1 MGTCVL
7 CPPCSSGFYRAGCTG
22 TSSGQCT
29 ACPLCPISQ
38 NRFLCE
44 GTSEGTCVTCLPTG
58 FCAGRAMFRFDTRSG
73 DYQLGPDGTVQYTGA
88 SAMPAMLGN
97 VTVSTG
103 TTTVNGQVIP
113 RGMQIWT
120 VGTTG
125 WYDIVAGG
133 ASGADSL
140 RQTGSYFGGRGVAV
154 STRHELTAGTVV
166 VVAVGMKPT
175 GCSNSGLYGAGGGTF
190 VSRYAGTGTFAT
202 LGQHTLIL
210 AAGGGGSVGNN
221 AGRDATTD
229 TSGTRCVTNPATA
242 VSSNGGGGGGG
253 ALAGGNAAVGSSS
266 NAAGSGGGGG
276 GFLAK
281 GGDGYTVAG
290 QETRGGDSFLAGG
303 KGGDTIGSVRSTTAC
318 AVTGIA
324 SPGRDKPE
332 GGFGGGGGA
341 WNAGGG
347 GGGYSGGQGCSDT
360 QRQGGGGGG
369 SYDSRGIKNVAT
381 LYSVWEPSLFGGTP
395 LGYSAGFMSS
405 DGVVSI
411 SLINCPENTHPSR
424 EFTDCLPNAG
434 YYIGSSP
441 TRFPPSPFMSASS
454 FTSGGETFTAT
465 ASSADEAAWRVFS
478 GAETTA
484 QNGSDGFNAWTAATA
499 SYPRASYNGTI
510 STVVEGE
517 TFFGEWIQLRCSN
530 AHALGTYGI
539 LTTAG
544 TPMRT
549 PTNFMMVGSN
559 DGVTWYTLHVVTGVL
574 PRQTSFKQ
582 LRTFETSTIRYMEY
596 FRLIVTNTTPI
607 NHGSGADGR
616 LSIDKLIL
624 YDTQLLTC
632 NGTCA
637 TGKKFCWS
645 DGGGFEC
652 CTSNQ
657 YFLQYSQFY
666 CGDCPPNSAPD
677 AYQERCVANSGF
689 FGPTLHMFDG
699 KSIKPNN
706 LGSRSS
712 HVISAAGL
720 YPTWYFMDTNLL
732 PYISS
737 SSRGQY
743 FKVTNDYNTITL
755 AFWMYLD
762 APFNPAIMFQY
773 EPAAMQVNSIGFNFD
788 LGTHPSATTANQGVG
803 FFYTCYGAGECSNAL
818 SVSGTFLA
826 YTWTHVVLVIPNT
839 PPRQHRMYKDGALV
853 ATSSATPAG
862 NFINNFE
869 RLLLGANIIENRF
882 FRGYLR
888 QVAMYNYAMS
898 AAEVTALYNAG
909 APHVYLACPNTCA
922 TGLVRHCLIN
932 GGTVCC
938 PRGTFFRAEVDT
950 TCQLCPAGTFS
961 LTSASACTSCP
972 AGKFNRDIP
981 QITGV
986 PTFTTNGVHGSCALT
1001 SAWLG
1006 STQGWCALT
1015 ASTNLY
1021 FLVADAGAAILID
1034 SVTTQG
1040 RADQDQ
1046 WVTAYDLAHS
1056 LDSTTWTVFGNL
1068 VGNTDRNTRVTRAVN
1083 VVARYLRFTPTA
1095 FSGWPSMRVGFSAG
1109 TSRMTRT
1116 SCQDCPANS
1125 NSNAMRTGCVANTGY
1140 YNLDRFLLAY
1150 FPFRPE
1156 NIYMDASGNGYV
1168 LTDTN
1173 GPSFQPQSE
1182 FATGPFP
1189 GAGVAYF
1196 DNKGTN
1202 FAGVLVGVGSAES
1215 AAVRSFKI
1223 SGGINL
1229 FNQMGTTSSPGT
1241 GFSLCAWMRGADGGT
1256 AGTVNTIGSTGGTQG
1271 IISFYSAIA
1280 STSSHKLRILRHPT
1294 IADIS
1299 LDRTDTSSSGGFAT
1313 GAGRYTRTW
1322 THMCFV
1328 IVGRQVQSYYDC
1340 SSASCTP
1347 ISTTWTLE
1355 MSNAAYTFAYLG
1367 QQAWDYPFFGWLSDV
1382 RLYRKALTPAEVFAV
1397 RSYAAA
1403 PPFRVNETS
1412 SLLAYYPFNQANIYA
1427 DASGNGFTLA
1437 NTIAGHPPVFDSA
1450 TTSPFPG
1457 AGVVYMNNNAGVTA
1471 LSGNAKTFRIQA
1483 GSGFDLRS
1491 MIGTSATPA
1500 AGFSVCFWYRAQDG
1514 SSTPGTVNT
1523 VEYMNG
1529 FSLGNTGSTGNYIRW
1544 IRNAGTTSLFWSTVM
1559 TANNPA
1565 AIGEFGAT
1573 GVFVRWWTHACFTYS
1588 GRTLINYY
1596 NCSSPTC
1603 PATGTVTM
1611 LNDIPNIMYKD
1622 VFIGQHQWDPVWYGW
1637 FSEVRLYRKAL
1648 TPSEVF
1654 AIRSFDGTNPTGV
1667 ESVNNGL
1674 LAYYPFHP
1682 NAFLVDA
1689 SNVTG
1694 SLIPTGSPAFTPG
1707 SLTDLRNG
1715 VSFAQPGGLLATSAN
1730 TLRQFFT
1737 IPSIR
1742 IGPSF
1747 SICAWYNPDSTSGS
1761 FPRII
1766 ELSNGRPSDNIGIR
1780 RNLANNDLAIEV
1792 WNGGTTLIP
1801 GNAVVYTGLFQLGVW
1816 QHVCLT
1822 VAGTTARVYYNGA
1835 QNAVTI
1841 TLSAQKTVTT
1851 YTGAFIG
1858 HNPYDNDLYRGLID
1872 EVRIYS
1878 RAISAAEVTSIFNF
1892 RGETFTSGIFIPCPA
1907 GTFQDIPDGT
1917 ACLQCTRGKYSL
1929 AAAATCISCSGGSIS
1944 AVDGASACTPCGSG
1958 TFAGTEASA
1967 CTPCSPG
1974 SFSLAGAATCLP
1986 CSGGSFSGPGVSVC
2000 TPCAAGSFSI
2010 SGSSVCG
2017 PCAAG
2022 GYSSNGASQCTPCPA
2037 GSYLTGTGMLSS
2049 GSCLLCEPGKFS
2061 SVSGR
2066 GTPCDLCSAGFYFTG
2081 SGLLFHH
2088 QCLRCGAGAF
2098 STASGEVS
2106 AACSSCPAGTFSTG
2120 LALSNVD
2127 QCPQCENGA
2136 FSTAIRFSG
2145 TCTKCQGGT
2154 YSSGFGMPS
2163 SSTCLLCGS
2172 GTYSTFL
2179 GAVSVFTCQSCLGGT
2194 FQTGSGLVSSAS
2206 CVLCK
2211 AGSFSTALGA
2221 VSSGVCQDCDAGT
2234 YSTGSGIRTSA
2245 GCLLCNSGTYSTSL
2259 GAISPAT
2266 CLNCFAGSYFTGS
2279 GLQTSAACVNC
2290 DSGTFSTTLG
2300 AISSLTC
2307 RNCPAGTFNPTF
2319 RASNCSF
2326 CDAGKFSSGGNASC
2340 SDCDAGRFSRSN
2352 SSFCSVCVA
2361 GTHSPNASSPNCT
2374 NCPAGTFQDMLG
2386 ASLCLNCPTG
2396 KYSDKIG
2403 SNGPQFCVNCP
2414 IGSYSE
2420 VPGITSPQS
2429 CLGCSSGLYSTIFG
2443 SNQSSNCIPCEPGTY
2458 SMFTGSGS
2466 RGCIQCVS
2474 GKFSTATG
2482 RNSALTCQDCIAGT
2496 FSTGAGM
2503 QDNATCVLCN
2513 PGTFSTGSGGNTS
2526 LTCRN
2531 CAAGTYST
2539 GSGLQSN
2546 ASCQLCHTG
2555 TFSTASGANTSLTC
2569 LNCFAGTYN
2578 TGLGGVSSAACML
2591 CNPGTFSTSP
2601 GANSSLTCRN
2611 CLPGSYSTG
2620 SGIPVVYECS
2630 PCTYGTFSTASGA
2643 SSSLTC
2649 QNCEAGTFG
2658 IILGAPSNDS
2668 CYLCIFGA
2676 YSTALGASS
2685 ESTCQ
2690 YCVAGSYSSAFGAIS
2705 NATCVLCNQGTYLTE
2720 AGGGSSL
2727 MCEDCPAGTY
2737 STTSGASTASACT
2750 ACDAGAYSTG
2760 TGSSSSPA
2768 CLLCQPG
2775 KFSTSTGA
2783 FSPLTCENCTAGTYS
2798 SGLGSQ
2804 SSTGCVSCNPGLFST
2819 AIGAISISACQTCP
2833 AGTYVTGSG
2842 LQGSADCVRCLAG
2855 QFSTALG
2862 AISSSACQGCPAGS
2876 YSNVTGLQG
2885 SAGCIRCLAGQYST
2899 TLGAP
2904 LVATCQLC
2912 PAGTFFTGT
2921 GLQASAACTGCN
2933 AGQYSTNSGAVSSG
2947 TCQLCLAGT
2956 YFTGMGLATSSAC
2969 QRCNPGQFSTALG
2982 AVTLSTCGLC
2992 SAGTYSSFVG
3002 GSTCSA
3008 CSPGTYSALLGAI
3021 DVSSCQSCSAG
3032 AYHTGSGAP
3041 SSGSCVLCPQ
3051 GTYSSAL
3058 GASTSLTCSL
3068 CAAGTFQSMLGAP
3081 GLANCLACPAGRYST
3096 ATGAPTSGT
3105 CVLCAAGRF
3114 STSSGAASNA
3124 TCAACNAGTYAT
3136 QMQATGCL
3144 SCPSNSFTGGAGA
3157 SQRGDCL
3164 CNPGFFGNLSRST
3177 ELCSQCPANSYCA
3190 GLFRFLCPINTF
3202 SAPQSS
3208 LQSHCRCVAGYRCRY
3223 GRDIQ
3228 LVMQFNLTTAAFA
3241 LQEPAIRSRIA
3252 ALAGV
3257 PVSSVSLRASLP
3269 VGRRLLE
3276 VTARVSPQE
3285 HGLELVP

>member
-1 MGTCVL
+1 
-7 CPPCSSGFYRAGCTG
+7 
-22 TSSGQCT
+22 
-29 ACPLCPISQ
+29 
-38 NRFLCE
+38 
-44 GTSEGTCVTCLPTG
+44 
-58 FCAGRAMFRFDTRSG
+58 
-73 DYQLGPDGTVQYTGA
+73 
-88 SAMPAMLGN
+88 
-97 VTVSTG
+97 
-103 TTTVNGQVIP
+103 
-113 RGMQIWT
+113 
-120 VGTTG
+120 
-125 WYDIVAGG
+125 
-133 ASGADSL
+133 
-140 RQTGSYFGGRGVAV
+140 
-154 STRHELTAGTVV
+154 
-166 VVAVGMKPT
+166 
-175 GCSNSGLYGAGGGTF
+175 
-190 VSRYAGTGTFAT
+190 
-202 LGQHTLIL
+202 
-210 AAGGGGSVGNN
+210 
-221 AGRDATTD
+221 
-229 TSGTRCVTNPATA
+229 
-242 VSSNGGGGGGG
+242 
-253 ALAGGNAAVGSSS
+253 
-266 NAAGSGGGGG
+266 
-276 GFLAK
+276 
-281 GGDGYTVAG
+281 
-290 QETRGGDSFLAGG
+290 
-303 KGGDTIGSVRSTTAC
+303 
-318 AVTGIA
+318 
-324 SPGRDKPE
+324 
-332 GGFGGGGGA
+332 
-341 WNAGGG
+341 
-347 GGGYSGGQGCSDT
+347 
-360 QRQGGGGGG
+360 
-369 SYDSRGIKNVAT
+369 
-381 LYSVWEPSLFGGTP
+381 
-395 LGYSAGFMSS
+395 MSS

-465 ASSADEAAWRVFS
+465 ASSANEAAWRVFS

-773 EPAAMQVNSIGFNFD
+773 EPAAMQVAAGIGFNFD

-853 ATSSATPAG
+853 GTSSATPTG

-888 QVAMYNYAMS
+888 QVTMYNYAMS
-898 AAEVTALYNAG
+898 TAEVQTLYNAG

-922 TGLVRHCLIN
+922 TGLIRHCLIN

-981 QITGV
+981 QITGI

-1040 RADQDQ
+1040 RADADQ

-1068 VGNTDRNTRVTRAVN
+1068 VGNTNRNTRVTRAVN

-1095 FSGWPSMRVGFSAG
+1095 YTGYPSMRVGFSAG

-1125 NSNAMRTGCVANTGY
+1125 NSNSMRTGCVANTGY

-1189 GAGVAYF
+1189 GAGVALL
-1196 DNKGTN
+1196 DNNNVADTSLLGRSFQMSVGAGLDLRPHVGTGASPGPGLTVCFWYRGRDRPTTPGVVNTVDYQAFVVFARFNAPRGASPFHYNDRVRYIRDLGTN
-1202 FAGVLVGVGSAES
+1202 QDTYWDIYAPTTTSNSLIRNVGS
-1215 AAVRSFKI
+1215 
-1223 SGGINL
+1223 
-1229 FNQMGTTSSPGT
+1229 
-1241 GFSLCAWMRGADGGT
+1241 
-1256 AGTVNTIGSTGGTQG
+1256 
-1271 IISFYSAIA
+1271 
-1280 STSSHKLRILRHPT
+1280 
-1294 IADIS
+1294 
-1299 LDRTDTSSSGGFAT
+1299 
-1313 GAGRYTRTW
+1313 YTRTW
-1322 THMCFV
+1322 THHCAVFS
-1328 IVGRQVQSYYDC
+1328 GRSVSTYFNC
-1340 SSASCTP
+1340 ASSNCTP
-1347 ISTTWTLE
+1347 TTSSLSLDWP
-1355 MSNAAYTFAYLG
+1355 NIAFPFVYLG
-1367 QQAWDYPFFGWLSDV
+1367 HSGTDNSFFGWLSDV

-1427 DASGNGFTLA
+1427 DASGNGYTLT
-1437 NTIAGHPPVFDSA
+1437 NTIAGQPPVFDSA

-1457 AGVVYMNNNAGVTA
+1457 AGVVYMNNNVGVTA
-1471 LSGNAKTFRIQA
+1471 TTGNAKTFRIQA

-1500 AGFSVCFWYRAQDG
+1500 AGFSVCFWYRVQDG
-1514 SSTPGTVNT
+1514 SSTPGTIHTIQWV
-1523 VEYMNG
+1523 NG
-1529 FSLGNTGSTGNYIRW
+1529 FSMAEFQANTVRTTYIRW
-1544 IRNAGTTSLFWSTVM
+1544 IRNAATVNSYFSTIS
-1559 TANNPA
+1559 NNNNLGELSPA
-1565 AIGEFGAT
+1565 ST
-1573 GVFVRWWTHACFTYS
+1573 FTRSWNHLCVTYH
-1588 GRTLINYY
+1588 GRTMSHYL
-1596 NCSSPTC
+1596 NCNTPGCAASN
-1603 PATGTVTM
+1603 TVTM
-1611 LNDIPNIMYKD
+1611 TNDIPNVLFQD
-1622 VFIGQHQWDPVWYGW
+1622 VFIGQSTWDPVWYGW
-1637 FSEVRLYRKAL
+1637 FSEFRLYRKAL

-1654 AIRSFDGTNPTGV
+1654 AIRSFDGTNPTAV

-1694 SLIPTGSPAFTPG
+1694 SLIPVGSTAFTPN
-1707 SLTDLRNG
+1707 SLSDLRNAA
-1715 VSFAQPGGLLATSAN
+1715 VLAQPGGLLATSAN
-1730 TLRQFFT
+1730 TLRQFFVLPLIT
-1737 IPSIR
+1737 
-1742 IGPSF
+1742 IGPSL
-1747 SICAWYNPDSTSGS
+1747 SMCAWYNPDITSGT

-1766 ELSNGRPSDNIGIR
+1766 ELGNGRPGDNIGIR

-1792 WNGGTTLIP
+1792 WNGATALIP

-1822 VAGTTARVYYNGA
+1822 VAGTTGRVYYNGA
-1835 QNAVTI
+1835 LQPTTI

-1851 YTGAFIG
+1851 YNGAFIG
-1858 HNPYDNDLYRGLID
+1858 HNHYENDLYRGLID

-1892 RGETFTSGIFIPCPA
+1892 RGETFTPGIFIPCPA

-2000 TPCAAGSFSI
+2000 TPCAAGSSSI

-2022 GYSSNGASQCTPCPA
+2022 GYSSAGASECTPCPA

-2106 AACSSCPAGTFSTG
+2106 AACSACPAGTFSTG

-2127 QCPQCENGA
+2127 QCPRCEDGA

-2145 TCTKCQGGT
+2145 TCTKCLGGT

-2245 GCLLCNSGTYSTSL
+2245 ACLLCNSGTYSTSL
-2259 GAISPAT
+2259 GAISAGT

-2279 GLQTSAACVNC
+2279 GLQTSAACTNC

-2326 CDAGKFSSGGNASC
+2326 CDAGKFSSGGNTSC

-2374 NCPAGTFQDMLG
+2374 NCPAGTYQATTG
-2386 ASLCLNCPTG
+2386 ASFCLNCPTG
-2396 KYSDKIG
+2396 KYSDRIG
-2403 SNGPQFCVNCP
+2403 SNWVEYCANCP

-2429 CLGCSSGLYSTIFG
+2429 CISCSSGLYSTIFG

-2578 TGLGGVSSAACML
+2578 TGIGRVSSAGCIS
-2591 CNPGTFSTSP
+2591 CNPGTFSTSS

-2620 SGIPVVYECS
+2620 SGISVVYECS

-2649 QNCEAGTFG
+2649 QNCGAGTFG
-2658 IILGAPSNDS
+2658 ITLGAPSNDS

-2676 YSTALGASS
+2676 YSTALRASS

-2750 ACDAGAYSTG
+2750 ACDAGTYSTG

-2804 SSTGCVSCNPGLFST
+2804 SSTGCVSCSPGLFST
-2819 AIGAISISACQTCP
+2819 VIGAISISACQTCP

-2862 AISSSACQGCPAGS
+2862 AISSSTCQGCPAGS

-2899 TLGAP
+2899 TLGAT
-2904 LVATCQLC
+2904 LAGTCQLC
-2912 PAGTFFTGT
+2912 LAGTYFTGT

-2956 YFTGMGLATSSAC
+2956 YLTGTGLGASSAC

-2992 SAGTYSSFVG
+2992 SAGTYSTFVG

-3008 CSPGTYSALLGAI
+3008 CSPGTYSTLLGAI

-3096 ATGAPTSGT
+3096 ASGAVASGVCLFCLAGTYGTGTGATSVTACQACSGGTYSTATGAFSSGSCTACGAGTFSTATGAPTSGT

-3164 CNPGFFGNLSRST
+3164 CNPGFFGNLSQST

-3223 GRDIQ
+3223 GRDVQ